1 MNAIVIFSAFLGST
15 LAFPENGG
23 ILGPIPEGVE
33 VGDRGWDSWAEDL
46 TGLFTGLWGK
56 YISIFQRFTKQKGL
70 TFQP

>member
-1 MNAIVIFSAFLGST
+1 MKAIVFFIAFLGPT

-23 ILGPIPEGVE
+23 ILSPNPEGIE

-56 YISIFQRFTKQKGL
+56 YISIFQRNIKAKV
-70 TFQP
+70 

>member
-1 MNAIVIFSAFLGST
+1 MKAIVIFIAFLGSI

-23 ILGPIPEGVE
+23 ILGPIPEGVD

-56 YISIFQRFTKQKGL
+56 YISIFQRNTKEKGL
-70 TFQP
+70 TFQL

>member
-1 MNAIVIFSAFLGST
+1 MKGIVIFIAFLGST

-23 ILGPIPEGVE
+23 IMSPIPEGVE

-56 YISIFQRFTKQKGL
+56 YISIFQRNTINKGL
-70 TFQP
+70 TIQP